1 MPFSSLN
8 FQLNLIT
15 ITNCP
20 LCELARIMFEEHNHL
35 SLDIDQDDNVQT
47 QTTPEMSAAPD
58 EQRSRRGRS
67 PIPTRL
73 KDLRPNSRRNSD
85 NRWGDFENS
94 TERER
99 RPPAPKKSASHDAT
113 TKEAALIDSL
123 ARRFQSTVRIMVFD
137 V

>member
-20 LCELARIMFEEHNHL
+20 ICELARIMFEEHNHL

-73 KDLRPNSRRNSD
+73 KDLRPTRRNSD